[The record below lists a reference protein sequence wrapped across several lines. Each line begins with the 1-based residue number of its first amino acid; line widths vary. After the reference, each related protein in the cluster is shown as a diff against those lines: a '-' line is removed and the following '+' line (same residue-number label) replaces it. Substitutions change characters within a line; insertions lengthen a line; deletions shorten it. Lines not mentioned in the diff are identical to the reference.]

1 MAENKFYTR
10 TKTIDGVEYT
20 AQYQGLRAAIRLVD
34 ECHLGLESQSIE
46 KMNDYVLKNCI
57 VKPAGLSMESFDDME
72 TLSEVV
78 AFGIEVAQGNF
89 RNEGES
95 K

>member
-34 ECHLGLESQSIE
+34 EAHLGTDSQSIE
-46 KMNDYVLKNCI
+46 KMNTYVLKNCI
-57 VKPAGLSMESFDDME
+57 VKPAGLTIESFNDME

-78 AFGIEVAQGNF
+78 SFGIEVAQGNF
-89 RNEGES
+89 RHEDES